1 MSSTWVVFVWVMCFT
16 RLYCIS
22 KYWNLLQLAI
32 CRLIETTC
40 SQPVDNKFWQSTC
53 SMSVDNLQQT
63 CPYQTVTSRANASWY
78 RLVDNKLLQD
88 VNSLVAACVF
98 FAVKAC
104 TLLLRLKLLLLC
116 RERSTKSK
124 NEVKKS
130 ADEQDGV
137 QPPTPTTPEVVS
149 VLSEEKREEYK
160 KLKLQLA
167 LKEQRKGQTVN
178 RKENANEG
186 SMATKRNDH
195 GAAKQAQEGENKTR
209 SRQVSIKTTTEQG
222 RRQEQYKK
230 GKQLKEKQVHQKQ
243 VETNGP
249 AQGRSYTIFGSL
261 SKSVRDLRLTFAA
274 NGQSQI
280 PCLRLKQNHWLSN
293 ILPKRFIEVIENA
306 AHRRLVSLVKPLS
319 LGSPLIDG
327 IFLVQKM
334 CIYSCVTLSA
344 RGPVQCAVSL
354 WCINVYIMYIYLLC
368 IYIYYLGK
376 YIYTMQTL
384 MHHKLTAHW
393 TGPRASIKL

>member
-1 MSSTWVVFVWVMCFT
+1 MLCKHV
-16 RLYCIS
+16 
-22 KYWNLLQLAI
+22 
-32 CRLIETTC
+32 
-40 SQPVDNKFWQSTC
+40 
-53 SMSVDNLQQT
+53 
-63 CPYQTVTSRANASWY
+63 
-78 RLVDNKLLQD
+78 
-88 VNSLVAACVF
+88 
-98 FAVKAC
+98 
-104 TLLLRLKLLLLC
+104 TLLLRLKLLLFC

-230 GKQLKEKQVHQKQ
+230 GEQLKEKQVHQKQ

-261 SKSVRDLRLTFAA
+261 SKSVRDLKIDVCSKRPISDTLFA
-274 NGQSQI
+274 
-280 PCLRLKQNHWLSN
+280 
-293 ILPKRFIEVIENA
+293 IETK
-306 AHRRLVSLVKPLS
+306 SLIVKY
-319 LGSPLIDG
+319 
-327 IFLVQKM
+327 F
-334 CIYSCVTLSA
+334 A
-344 RGPVQCAVSL
+344 
-354 WCINVYIMYIYLLC
+354 
-368 IYIYYLGK
+368 
-376 YIYTMQTL
+376 
-384 MHHKLTAHW
+384 
-393 TGPRASIKL
+393 